1 MGIAGVHDDSGTTAF
16 LRTLSRLLASEQR
29 YGGGSRRSFD
39 ATEESSERGHGSG
52 SAAARALGACLATL
66 SPTFLNLVASAPTSE
81 NGMRD
86 IINASLQTGNPVIN
100 SILHTPPTRQQLN
113 AYPFLAKIN
122 ASAQLLGETVAEA
135 LMAKAGAR
143 SLGTKPT
150 LVRALT
156 PHTLCELLVGNSI
169 PLATLVNISCAY
181 RRAILL
187 HAHFEQLSLS
197 AMAGNLTWGLMD
209 SPPP

>member
-1 MGIAGVHDDSGTTAF
+1 
-16 LRTLSRLLASEQR
+16 
-29 YGGGSRRSFD
+29 
-39 ATEESSERGHGSG
+39 
-52 SAAARALGACLATL
+52 
-66 SPTFLNLVASAPTSE
+66 
-81 NGMRD
+81 MRD

-100 SILHTPPTRQQLN
+100 SILHTPPTRQKLN

-122 ASAQLLGETVAEA
+122 ASAQLLGDAVAEA

-169 PLATLVNISCAY
+169 PLATLVNIYCAY
-181 RRAILL
+181 RRAIVLNATSSSFRL
-187 HAHFEQLSLS
+187 APLQ
-197 AMAGNLTWGLMD
+197 AT
-209 SPPP
+209 